1 MATDNYQ
8 DAETPVEGTYKVKAK
23 ASGAI
28 ARNDVVMLVTAA
40 VTGVLYPTVKKSD
53 TNDSDAVFGVA
64 CDAIAD
70 GDIGDIQKAP
80 GVAKVKIT
88 CTTVAIAVGDPL
100 ASDNGGGVKEAAN
113 AGNAQQILGY
123 ARHASTTLNDEILM
137 DLAK

>member
-1 MATDNYQ
+1 MATDNYPQ
-8 DAETPVEGTYKVKAK
+8 AETPILGDYRVLVK

-28 ARNDVVMLVTAA
+28 TRNDVVLLVTAA
-40 VTGVLYPTVKKSD
+40 SAGDLTPTVKKSD
-53 TNDSDAVFGVA
+53 ANDSNVVFGVA
-64 CDAIAD
+64 CEDIAD
-70 GDIGDIQKAP
+70 GKYGYVQKAP

-88 CTTVAIAVGDPL
+88 CSTVAIAVGDPL

-123 ARHASTTLNDEILM
+123 ARHASTTQNDEILI